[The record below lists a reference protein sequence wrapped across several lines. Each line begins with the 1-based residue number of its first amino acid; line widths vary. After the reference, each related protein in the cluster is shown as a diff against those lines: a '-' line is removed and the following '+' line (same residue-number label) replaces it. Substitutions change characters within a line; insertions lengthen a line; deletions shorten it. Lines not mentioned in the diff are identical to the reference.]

1 MTCQGAMGAADKDPV
16 RGIRFA
22 ALGSGS
28 RGNCL
33 VVCAGGTRVMVD
45 CGFSVSET
53 ARRLAR
59 LSLTPQDI
67 DAVLVTHEHT
77 DHIGSAAAFSRRY
90 RKPVWLTAGTLEVL
104 RDTGFHATRIFH
116 AHEHL
121 AIGDLYIEPYP
132 VPHDAREPCQF
143 LFSDGN
149 RRLGLLTDA
158 GSVTPHMR
166 RTLDGC
172 DALLLECN
180 HDRDMLSAGPYPE
193 SLKRRVGGERGHLGN
208 HQAEAM
214 LAGLDTSRLRH
225 VIGMHL
231 SEKNNTETLA
241 LESLSRALGCTPD
254 WVDVARQD
262 EGFGWREV

>member
-1 MTCQGAMGAADKDPV
+1 VPDPGPV

-33 VVCAGGTRVMVD
+33 VVCAGRTRVMVD
-45 CGFSVSET
+45 CGFPVSEI

-59 LSLTPQDI
+59 LALTPQDI
-67 DAVLVTHEHT
+67 DAVLVTHEHS

-90 RKPVWLTAGTLEVL
+90 HKPVWLTAGTLDAL
-104 RDTGFHATRIFH
+104 RDTAFHDVHIFH
-116 AHEHL
+116 AHEQL
-121 AIGDLYIEPYP
+121 ALGDLHIKPYP

-143 LFSDGN
+143 LFSDGD

-158 GSVTPHMR
+158 GSVTAHMQ

-180 HDRDMLSAGPYPE
+180 HDTGMLAAGPYPE
-193 SLKRRVGGERGHLGN
+193 SLKRRVGGGLGHLAN

-214 LAGLDTSRLRH
+214 LAALDTTRLKH

-231 SEKNNTETLA
+231 SEKNNTEALA

-254 WVDVARQD
+254 WLDVARQD
-262 EGFGWREV
+262 KGFGWRAV